1 MPGYLILECAMR
13 GLIEKGRDTTAV
25 MAVLLMLCAGT
36 IRAAGQPA
44 SEPPAQTP
52 PKTQPAP
59 PATEP
64 VPAGQPPAGE
74 EKIDPKVNSP
84 LADRETQ
91 GEKKMIQLQ
100 LQDGSLKM
108 PEGFDPQVIVK
119 RDANGKLVRY
129 DRPLP
134 WVAYEMNPLIT
145 DQQRTDLQKVFDRR
159 QMMHELAV
167 VNDLDLVMKVDQGA
181 FENIDPRDRRSLAW
195 ADRTQKQL
203 RAGGSLSE
211 WMYNQG
217 ALTDVQ
223 AGACQLLGQAYT
235 EALLKEISGPVK
247 DKPDATADEKLAVTR
262 EISREVY
269 YIRVDEPLFVYR
281 RMLERAANNIDQC
294 IQHAQLPAEVYAS
307 VQSDVEAIR
316 AAKSDEEKRST
327 VTSLL
332 AKLPDW
338 VMQHRF
344 MDAAASVKFSDRS
357 SQINGRVITPVM
369 AYQVEEQRRREAA
382 AKGNTVPYQ
391 KEPPRPSR

>member
-1 MPGYLILECAMR
+1 MR
-13 GLIEKGRDTTAV
+13 GLIEKGRGTTAV
-25 MAVLLMLCAGT
+25 MAVLLTLCAGT
-36 IRAAGQPA
+36 IRASVQPA
-44 SEPPAQTP
+44 SEPPAE
-52 PKTQPAP
+52 AP

-64 VPAGQPPAGE
+64 APAGQPPAGQPPA
-74 EKIDPKVNSP
+74 EKEVIDPRVNSP
-84 LADRETQ
+84 LADPEAQ

-108 PEGFDPQVIVK
+108 PEGFDPQLIVK

-134 WVAYEMNPLIT
+134 WVAYEMNPLIS
-145 DQQRTDLQKVFDRR
+145 DQQRKDLEKVLARR
-159 QMMHELAV
+159 QMMHEMAV

-181 FENIDPRDRRSLAW
+181 LDNIDPRDRKTLAW

-203 RAGGSLSE
+203 RAAGSLSE

-247 DKPDATADEKLAVTR
+247 DNPNATPEEKLAVTR

-269 YIRVDEPLFVYR
+269 YIRVDEPLYVYR
-281 RMLERAANNIDQC
+281 RMLERAAGNLDQC

-307 VQSDVEAIR
+307 VQSDIEAVR
-316 AAKSDEEKRST
+316 GAKTDEEKRAT
-327 VTSLL
+327 VSALL
-332 AKLPDW
+332 GKLPDW

-344 MDAAASVKFSDRS
+344 MDAAASVKFADRA
-357 SQINGRVITPVM
+357 SQINGRVIHPVM

-382 AKGNTVPYQ
+382 AKGQSVPFQ
-391 KEPPRPSR
+391 KEPIRPGGR